1 MRESIQTHPHS
12 MNNRLP
18 ADLRCDALAIWQAG
32 VAAVQPQRLV
42 PAVLAVEE
50 NALRI
55 GDESLLLNSV
65 GRILVVG
72 GGKAGA
78 AMAVAVEQAL
88 GDAVCQSKRLTGL
101 VSVPAD
107 AVAPS
112 PEYIH
117 LHVGRAAGVNEPSPE
132 GVRGADEMLRL
143 VAELKPNDL
152 CLCLISGGGS
162 ALLPAPANGVT
173 LADKLALTQ
182 RLSAAGANIGQLN
195 TVRKQL
201 SRIKGGRLA
210 AACNAGRMV
219 SLIISDVIGD
229 PLGLIASGPTVPD
242 DTTAQ
247 DALAVLDAF
256 ELRRSETAPSAIAHL
271 ERRAAE
277 PPRRESE
284 QKTCRVTNL
293 LIGNLAMAVNAAAAE
308 ASRRGYLAAT
318 ATALKLE
325 GPAEDVGRDLAQQ
338 AIVMRGAAGANCLIS
353 GGEPTVVL
361 VDPALRGRGGR
372 NQQLAL
378 AAGEVL
384 LQANASGCLIL
395 SGGTDGED
403 GPTDAAGAW
412 VDLELMDHATQRGL
426 SPADYLARNDA
437 YTFFDLAS
445 GLLRTGAT
453 QTNVG
458 DLRVVLVGP
467 R

>member
-1 MRESIQTHPHS
+1 MS
-12 MNNRLP
+12 NRLP
-18 ADLRCDALAIWQAG
+18 ADLRRDAVAIWQAG
-32 VAAVQPQRLV
+32 VAAVRPERLV
-42 PAVLAVEE
+42 TAVLVVED
-50 NALRI
+50 NTLRI
-55 GDESLLLNSV
+55 GGEVLALEGV

-88 GDAVCQSKRLTGL
+88 GDAVCQSKRLAGL
-101 VSVPAD
+101 VSVPAH
-107 AVAPS
+107 AIAPS
-112 PEYIH
+112 PEYIK

-132 GVRGADEMLRL
+132 GVRGADEILRQ

-162 ALLPAPANGVT
+162 ALLPAPAYGVT
-173 LADKLALTQ
+173 LAEKLDLTQ

-256 ELRRSETAPSAIAHL
+256 GLRRADIAPSAIAHL
-271 ERRAAE
+271 QTCAAK
-277 PPRRESE
+277 PLHESA
-284 QKTCRVTNL
+284 QVTPCHVTNL
-293 LIGNLAMAVNAAAAE
+293 LIGNLAMAVNAAAEE
-308 ASRRGYLAAT
+308 ARLRGYSAST
-318 ATALKLE
+318 STALELE
-325 GPAEDVGRDLAQQ
+325 GPAEEIGRQLARQ
-338 AIVMRGAAGANCLIS
+338 AIAMRGAAGSNCLIS

-384 LQANASGCLIL
+384 LQANASGCLVL
-395 SGGTDGED
+395 SAGTDGED

-412 VDLELMDHATQRGL
+412 VDLELMARATQHGL
-426 SPADYLARNDA
+426 SPADFLARNDA
-437 YTFFDLAS
+437 YTFFDDAG

-458 DLRVVLVGP
+458 DLRVVLVGRP
-467 R
+467 LESSL